1 MSRKTT
7 MDWARMRPRAS
18 VAANVS
24 APDSAPAPPPPAP
37 VVIVAPP
44 PRAAEVS
51 PAPRDACGDHDTL
64 TVCDRILLAACAL
77 DAADTFA
84 VEALVVRA
92 WTMFPRRFSLRIP
105 ESPESYPHSVAVF
118 CKLGRLVSDG
128 LLDFRHDSV
137 YAVTPA
143 GRTRAK
149 ALRTW
154 LQRGA
159 AGPKPGRDETRA
171 A

>member
-1 MSRKTT
+1 MSRKTA

-24 APDSAPAPPPPAP
+24 APAPAPPPPAP
-37 VVIVAPP
+37 VVVVAPP
-44 PRAAEVS
+44 SRAAEVS
-51 PAPRDACGDHDTL
+51 PAPRDACCDHDTL

-77 DAADTFA
+77 DAVDTFA

-92 WTMFPRRFSLRIP
+92 WTMFPSRFSLRIP
-105 ESPESYPHSVAVF
+105 EAPESYPHSVAVF
-118 CKLGRLVSDG
+118 CKLGRLVADG

-149 ALRTW
+149 ALSLW

-159 AGPKPGRDETRA
+159 AGPKPGRAEARA